1 MKSGFSNLIGRPN
14 VGKSSILNRL
24 IGQKLAIVTNKPQTT
39 RIPMKFIYTD
49 DRMQVVFFDNPG
61 YQKPKNKLGKWMNEE
76 IFMNMKDADV
86 NLYVVDNSLETGRLD
101 NEVFNLAREDNTKK
115 ALLVNKCDELNGDEI
130 VALRQKYLDMDLFD
144 DVIFISAIRGDGFDE
159 LLDFVYDSLFEGPQ
173 YYSEEDITDVS
184 VREIMKE
191 ILREKC
197 LLNLD
202 EEIPHGIYVEIDN
215 YEESEDKI
223 NVRFILYIERES
235 HKGIVIGKNGT
246 MITKI
251 IKEAER
257 DMTDFCEKKVK
268 IKIDIK
274 IRKNWRKEDRIVGRW
289 F

>member
-144 DVIFISAIRGDGFDE
+144 DVIFISAIRGDGFDK

-215 YEESEDKI
+215 YEESGDKI

>member
-101 NEVFNLAREDNTKK
+101 DEVFNLAREDNTKK

-173 YYSEEDITDVS
+173 YYS
-184 VREIMKE
+184 
-191 ILREKC
+191 C
-197 LLNLD
+197 LLYTS
-202 EEIPHGIYVEIDN
+202 P
-215 YEESEDKI
+215 SP
-223 NVRFILYIERES
+223 
-235 HKGIVIGKNGT
+235 
-246 MITKI
+246 
-251 IKEAER
+251 R
-257 DMTDFCEKKVK
+257 DRQKSRMPSSA
-268 IKIDIK
+268 
-274 IRKNWRKEDRIVGRW
+274 
-289 F
+289 

>member
-144 DVIFISAIRGDGFDE
+144 DVIFISAVRGDGFDK

>member
-130 VALRQKYLDMDLFD
+130 VALHQKYLDMDLFD
-144 DVIFISAIRGDGFDE
+144 DVIFISAVRGDGFDE

>member
-130 VALRQKYLDMDLFD
+130 VVLRQKYLDMDLFD
-144 DVIFISAIRGDGFDE
+144 DVIFISAVRGDGFDK

>member
-144 DVIFISAIRGDGFDE
+144 DVIFISAIRGDGFDK
-159 LLDFVYDSLFEGPQ
+159 LLDFVYDSLFEGPR

-197 LLNLD
+197 LINLD

>member
-115 ALLVNKCDELNGDEI
+115 ALLVNKCDELNGEEI

-159 LLDFVYDSLFEGPQ
+159 LLDFVYDSLFEGPK

>member
-49 DRMQVVFFDNPG
+49 ERMQVIFFDNPG
-61 YQKPKNKLGKWMNEE
+61 YQRPKNKLGKWMNEE
-76 IFMNMKDADV
+76 IFMNIKDADV
-86 NLYVVDNSLETGRLD
+86 NLYVVDSSLETGRLD
-101 NEVFNLAREDNTKK
+101 SDVFEIAQEDNTKK
-115 ALLVNKCDELNGDEI
+115 ALLVNKCDELNADEI
-130 VALRQKYLDMDLFD
+130 EMLREKYEAMEIFD
-144 DVIFISAIRGDGFDE
+144 EVIFISATRGDGFDE
-159 LLDFVYDSLFEGPQ
+159 LLDFVYDSLYEGPQ
-173 YYSEEDITDVS
+173 YYSADDITDVN
-184 VREIMKE
+184 VREILKE

-202 EEIPHGIYVEIDN
+202 EEIPHGIYIEIDS

-223 NVRFILYIERES
+223 NIRFIMYLERES
-235 HKGIVIGKNGT
+235 HKPIVIGKNGV
-246 MITKI
+246 MINKI
-251 IKEAER
+251 IREAER
-257 DMTDFCEKKVK
+257 EMTDFCEKKVK

-274 IRKNWRKEDRIVGRW
+274 IRKNWRKIDRIVGRW

>member
-144 DVIFISAIRGDGFDE
+144 DVIFISAIRGDGFDK

>member
-215 YEESEDKI
+215 YEESGDKI

>member
-144 DVIFISAIRGDGFDE
+144 DVIFISAVRGDGFDE

>member
-49 DRMQVVFFDNPG
+49 ERMQVIFFDNPG
-61 YQKPKNKLGKWMNEE
+61 YQRPKNKLGKWMNEE
-76 IFMNMKDADV
+76 IFMNIKDADV
-86 NLYVVDNSLETGRLD
+86 NLYVVDSSLETGRLD
-101 NEVFNLAREDNTKK
+101 SDVFEIAQEDNTKK
-115 ALLVNKCDELNGDEI
+115 ALIVNKCDELNADEI
-130 VALRQKYLDMDLFD
+130 EMLREKYEAMEIFD
-144 DVIFISAIRGDGFDE
+144 EVIFISATRGDGFDE
-159 LLDFVYDSLFEGPQ
+159 LLDFVYDSLYEGPQ
-173 YYSEEDITDVS
+173 YYSSDDITDVN
-184 VREIMKE
+184 VREILKE

-202 EEIPHGIYVEIDN
+202 EEIPHGIYIEIDS

-223 NVRFILYIERES
+223 NIRFIMYLERES
-235 HKGIVIGKNGT
+235 HKPIVIGKNGV
-246 MITKI
+246 MINKI
-251 IKEAER
+251 IREAER
-257 DMTDFCEKKVK
+257 EMTDFCEKKVK

-274 IRKNWRKEDRIVGRW
+274 IRKNWRKIDRIVGRW

>member
-115 ALLVNKCDELNGDEI
+115 ALLVNKCDELNDDEI

>member
-130 VALRQKYLDMDLFD
+130 VVLRQKYLDMDLFD

-215 YEESEDKI
+215 YEESGDKI